1 VTVNERPS
9 PTLGGPAVICS
20 GTTGNIYTTESGM
33 TGYAWIVSAGGTI
46 TAGGTGSSNTVTVS
60 WTTPGPQSVSVN
72 YINTQGC
79 AANTATTYAVTVNPL
94 PVPAISGNSL
104 LCQDLSAVYS
114 TQSNMTDYVWNVTG
128 GTITA
133 GAGTN
138 AVTVLWTAA
147 GSQTISVNYDNSNG
161 CSAAVPTSYPVTVMA
176 LPVPVITGPPVACET
191 SLTLTY
197 TTEAGMSDYVWEIT
211 PNSGSLNQ
219 NGSNTVT
226 VYWTE
231 PGENWISVSYT
242 NPNGCD
248 ASTPTVYD
256 VYVSPLPATAEL
268 IDGIV
273 TLCAGTSGVV
283 YSVPSDPNTEN
294 YYWTVPAGVTI
305 VSGAGTN
312 SIMVDFALNAV
323 SGDFTYY
330 GENNCGVSGTTSL
343 AVTVNSIPVTP
354 VITADMY
361 TLTSSA
367 SEGNQW
373 YRDGIL
379 IDGAV
384 SQTYDVV
391 ENGVYTVIVTINE
404 CSSEVSNSIEIVN
417 VGLNE
422 VNAPQIS
429 IYPNPNSGEFWVTIT
444 SANSIAFDIEIL
456 NRYGSSVY
464 KINNLYVSGTFKQ
477 SIDLRNLAAGV
488 YSIVLKSDTQ
498 QIIRKIV
505 IDK

>member
-1 VTVNERPS
+1 
-9 PTLGGPAVICS
+9 
-20 GTTGNIYTTESGM
+20 
-33 TGYAWIVSAGGTI
+33 
-46 TAGGTGSSNTVTVS
+46 
-60 WTTPGPQSVSVN
+60 
-72 YINTQGC
+72 
-79 AANTATTYAVTVNPL
+79 
-94 PVPAISGNSL
+94 
-104 LCQDLSAVYS
+104 
-114 TQSNMTDYVWNVTG
+114 
-128 GTITA
+128 
-133 GAGTN
+133 
-138 AVTVLWTAA
+138 
-147 GSQTISVNYDNSNG
+147 
-161 CSAAVPTSYPVTVMA
+161 MA